1 MTKQEILKQ
10 LKDISRLMES
20 EIFHLIDDNQD
31 LQYDY
36 DGNGTMLKGINE
48 AINIIQCSDCEGS
61 GLVPSRSQDLQCDWY
76 DCRKCNGKG
85 VVK

>member
-48 AINIIQCSDCEGS
+48 AINIIEKGEN
-61 GLVPSRSQDLQCDWY
+61 
-76 DCRKCNGKG
+76 KC
-85 VVK
+85 